1 MIIEALLARMVPYI
15 AGILE
20 GIGVIVVI
28 IASYKA
34 AIKFIKRK
42 FIFHGDD
49 SIRIEFSMG
58 LALALEFKLG
68 AEILKT
74 VVVRTLDE
82 FLILAAVTLLRIIIS
97 FVIHWE
103 VKTLEKDQKVE
114 IVEINGENNKDVA
127 EDDVDSADGIKLI

>member
-1 MIIEALLARMVPYI
+1 MITKEEEGDPMKVEAFLSTIIPYI

-20 GIGVIVVI
+20 VIGVIVII
-28 IASYKA
+28 IASFKA
-34 AIKFIKRK
+34 AISFIREKFN
-42 FIFHGDD
+42 FQGND

-82 FLILAAVTLLRIIIS
+82 FLILAAVTILRIIIS

-103 VKTLEKDQKVE
+103 VKALEE
-114 IVEINGENNKDVA
+114 NGK
-127 EDDVDSADGIKLI
+127 KK

>member
-74 VVVRTLDE
+74 VVVRALDE

-103 VKTLEKDQKVE
+103 VKALEKDQK
-114 IVEINGENNKDVA
+114 VEINGENNKDVA